1 MKDLLLNILM
11 GALKQSI
18 TLYLKAVLQ
27 KIQDNNSREVYENT
41 LKSINSNFLL
51 LDEVAKKTTTKVDD
65 DAIEAVLAAVRQS
78 ADEDGVQ
85 L

>member
-1 MKDLLLNILM
+1 M

>member
-1 MKDLLLNILM
+1 MKDLLLSILM
-11 GALKQSI
+11 GTVKQAI

-41 LKSINSNFLL
+41 LKSINANFLL
-51 LDEVAKKTTTKVDD
+51 LDEVAKKSTTKIDD
-65 DAIEAVLAAVRQS
+65 DAIEAVLAAVQQS
-78 ADEDGVQ
+78 AAEDGVE